1 MVHPLDD
8 ATPLPEPYTRGAP
21 PRLAAPA
28 LRGRTKA
35 DVVIVGGG
43 YTGLSTALH
52 LSAAGVQS
60 VVLEAREVGWGGSG
74 RAFGQVVPY
83 AKHDHAHVL
92 AHFGGDRGE
101 RMIAMLATGPDL
113 VFELV
118 ERHGIAC
125 DAVRNGLIFAAH
137 TPANAKMLEERAKFW
152 QARGAPVA
160 LLDAAGVT
168 ELAGSTYYPAAVVD
182 RRGGCVEP
190 ISYARGLGHAAVKAG
205 VRIFEQSRVA
215 HLEPHEGRWLARA
228 GDGEVETDTVVLAT
242 DAYTDALWP
251 GLQRSLI
258 PLRGYH
264 LATAPLSENLRKTIM
279 PGGQSLTDTRRLY
292 SAIRLRSDG
301 RLQVSTDG
309 PAFTA
314 NAHAF
319 LGKAVRRIQ
328 NVFPQLGEP
337 AWQSEVAGWVG
348 MTTDQYPHLHDLA
361 PGVWAAVGL
370 SGRGIAFGTLL
381 GRELTKRI
389 LGKPESECTMPV
401 TPLRTSLAHSLA
413 RPLVGSL
420 MSWYRIRDRQELARG
435 YVGGVKA

>member
-1 MVHPLDD
+1 MIHPLDD
-8 ATPLPEPYTRGAP
+8 TTPLPEPYARGAP
-21 PRLAAPA
+21 PRLTAPP
-28 LRGRTKA
+28 LRGSVKA
-35 DVVIVGGG
+35 DVAIVGGG

-52 LSAAGVQS
+52 LSAAGVAC

-92 AHFGGDRGE
+92 AHFGNDWGE
-101 RMIAMLATGPDL
+101 RMIAMLASGPDL

-137 TPANAKMLEERAKFW
+137 TPANAEMLEKRAKFW
-152 QARGAPVA
+152 QARNAPVA
-160 LLDAAGVT
+160 FLDAAGVT
-168 ELAGSTYYPAAVVD
+168 ELTGSTYYPAAVVD

-205 VRIFEQSRVA
+205 VRIFEASRVTR
-215 HLEPHEGRWLARA
+215 LDRRGERWLARA
-228 GDGEVETDTVVLAT
+228 GDGEVEADTVVLAT

-309 PAFTA
+309 PSFDA
-314 NAHAF
+314 NAGAF

-328 NVFPQLGEP
+328 NLFPQLGEP
-337 AWQSEVAGWVG
+337 VWQSEVAGWVG
-348 MTTDQYPHLHDLA
+348 MTTDQYPHLHNLA
-361 PGVWAAVGL
+361 PGAWAAVGL

-389 LGKPESECTMPV
+389 LGKAESECSMPM
-401 TPLRTSLAHSLA
+401 TTLHGSLVHTLA

-420 MSWYRIRDRQELARG
+420 LNWYRFRDRAELARG